1 MKTLLIMRHAKSAW
15 GSPDLADLDRPLLE
29 KGKKRTKHII
39 DYLLKK
45 QVKVDLLLTS
55 PAVRSMETAI
65 IMAHGLTIPESDIR
79 EEKLIY
85 SADCDRLFDLFYD
98 LPLPVNNLM
107 IIGHNPTVTNFVN
120 IYLDEKIDVL
130 PTSGLVCLAFETDD
144 WTQIASC
151 MVRVEF
157 IVFPKMLG

>member
-1 MKTLLIMRHAKSAW
+1 MKTLFVMRHAKSAL
-15 GSPDLADLDRPLLE
+15 GSPDQTDLDRPLLE

-55 PAVRSMETAI
+55 PAVRSNETAI
-65 IMAHGLTIPESDIR
+65 IMAHGLNIPESNMR

-85 SADCDRLFDLFYD
+85 SADSDRLFDLFYD
-98 LPLPVNNLM
+98 LPSSVNKLM
-107 IIGHNPTVTNFVN
+107 IIGHNPAVTNFVN
-120 IYLDEKIDVL
+120 IYLDEKIDAL
-130 PTSGLVCLAFETDD
+130 PTSGVVCLSFETDD

-151 MVRVEF
+151 MVRVDF